1 MIRTASPSW
10 SSFLH
15 AFATQFGN
23 TANGRDSITT
33 ESLVWRHRHTVSQ
46 WPAVI
51 VRSSVK
57 NSHECVM
64 SAFLARTRRYTRE
77 ADNPGRFFSCD
88 GKYT

>member
-33 ESLVWRHRHTVSQ
+33 ESLVWRDRHKLS
-46 WPAVI
+46 P
-51 VRSSVK
+51 
-57 NSHECVM
+57 
-64 SAFLARTRRYTRE
+64 
-77 ADNPGRFFSCD
+77 
-88 GKYT
+88 